1 MKELSLHIMDIMQ
14 NSVVAGATLIEL
26 SVNEQPDEDILE
38 FTVTDNGCGMDED
51 MVKRVIDPYTTG
63 RTTRRVGLGIPLL
76 KLASE
81 NAGGGISL
89 ESEVGKGTKISA
101 SFGYNHIDRQ
111 PLGDMSQTMHQL
123 ITAYEDIDFLYTHK
137 VGNKCFEVDTREL
150 KKVLSGVSFKT
161 TEVMMWLMEFL
172 KEGETELYGIN

>member
-1 MKELSLHIMDIMQ
+1 MKELSLHILDIMQ
-14 NSVVAGATLIEL
+14 NSVVAGASLIEL

-76 KLASE
+76 KLAAE

-123 ITAYEDIDFLYTHK
+123 ITAYEDIDFIYTHT
-137 VGNKCFEVDTREL
+137 VGDKSFEVDTREL

-172 KEGETELYGIN
+172 KEGEAELCSIN

>member
-1 MKELSLHIMDIMQ
+1 MKELSLHILDIMQ
-14 NSVVAGATLIEL
+14 NSVVAGASLIEL

-76 KLASE
+76 KLAAE

-89 ESEVGKGTKISA
+89 KSEVGKGTRISA

-123 ITAYEDIDFLYTHK
+123 ITAYEDIDFLYIHK
-137 VGNKCFEVDTREL
+137 VGDKSFEVDTREL

-161 TEVMMWLMEFL
+161 NEVMMWLMEFL
-172 KEGETELYGIN
+172 KEGEAELYGIN

>member
-1 MKELSLHIMDIMQ
+1 MQ
-14 NSVVAGATLIEL
+14 NSVVAGASLIEL

-76 KLASE
+76 KLAAE

-89 ESEVGKGTKISA
+89 KSEVGKGTRISA

-123 ITAYEDIDFLYTHK
+123 ITAYEDIDFLYIHK
-137 VGNKCFEVDTREL
+137 VGDKSFEVDTREL

-161 TEVMMWLMEFL
+161 NEVMMWLMEFL
-172 KEGETELYGIN
+172 KEGEAELYGIN